1 MTLQQME
8 YVVALDEHRHFVRAA
23 QACGVSQSTL
33 STLLRKLEEELDT
46 IIFDRNAH
54 PLKPTQAGEKIISQ
68 ARVVLYNTRQLRE
81 MTLSEREICSGE
93 TRIAIIPTV
102 SPYIV
107 PKLFKRLGEDNPLI
121 VPRVFEM
128 QTSEILNRLSRAEL
142 DMAIMATPLNKDNIL
157 EIPLYYE
164 KLVAYVSP
172 DEDLA
177 AKREISSHN
186 LPSKHLWVLKD
197 GNCLRNQV
205 FNLCGR
211 VSGFNAVFEAGSID
225 TLVKIVDENGGYTVI
240 PELHVNLLCEHQRIN
255 VRPLVDPEPV
265 REISLVIR
273 NDYVREKMLNEV
285 ASAVKKIIPEHMIDS
300 GLKKFAIIL

>member
-1 MTLQQME
+1 ME

-23 QACGVSQSTL
+23 EACGVSQSTL
-33 STLLRKLEEELDT
+33 STLLKKLEEELDT
-46 IIFDRNAH
+46 VIFDRNAH
-54 PLKPTQAGEKIISQ
+54 PLKPTDAGEKIISQ
-68 ARVVLYNTRQLRE
+68 ARVVLYNSRQLRE
-81 MTLSEREICSGE
+81 MTLSERQLSSGE
-93 TRIAIIPTV
+93 IKIAVIPTV

-107 PKLFKRLGEDNPLI
+107 PKLFKRLREDSPLI

-128 QTSEILNRLSRAEL
+128 QTSEILDRLSRAEL
-142 DMAIMATPLNKDNIL
+142 DMAIMATPLERGNLL
-157 EIPLYYE
+157 EVPLYYE

-172 DEDLA
+172 DEELA
-177 AKREISSHN
+177 AQKEISSHN

-211 VSGFNAVFEAGSID
+211 VSSYNAVFEAGSID

-240 PELHVNLLCEHQRIN
+240 PELHIKLLCEHQRSNI
-255 VRPLVDPEPV
+255 RPLVNPEPV

-273 NDYVREKMLNEV
+273 YDYVREKMLNEI
-285 ASAVKKIIPEHMIDS
+285 AAAVKKIIPEHMIDS
-300 GLKKFAIIL
+300 SLKKYAIKL

>member
-1 MTLQQME
+1 ME

-33 STLLRKLEEELDT
+33 STLLKKLEEELDT
-46 IIFDRNAH
+46 VIFDRDAH

-68 ARVVLYNTRQLRE
+68 ARVVLYNIRQLHE
-81 MTLSEREICSGE
+81 MTLSERELCSGE

-102 SPYIV
+102 SPYVV
-107 PKLFKRLGEDNPLI
+107 PKLFRRLREDSPLI
-121 VPRVFEM
+121 VPRIFEM
-128 QTSEILNRLSRAEL
+128 QTSEILERLSRAEL
-142 DMAIMATPLNKDNIL
+142 DMAIMATPLSRDNLL

-172 DEDLA
+172 DEELA
-177 AKREISSHN
+177 TKKEIPSHN

-211 VSGFNAVFEAGSID
+211 VSGYNAVFEAGSID

-240 PELHVNLLCEHQRIN
+240 PELHISLLCEHQRVN

-273 NDYVREKMLNEV
+273 NDYVREKMLNEIV
-285 ASAVKKIIPEHMIDS
+285 SAVKKIIPEHMIDS
-300 GLKKFAIIL
+300 ALKKFAIKL